1 MGTWLSGSCTKK
13 NIEKH
18 SSPPK
23 VMSVLPRSVTDDVN
37 FDGESFHNF
46 SECWMVEQNKYLDEL
61 VAANSAQPQLTD
73 DTMHTLIDKVV
84 EHHEYFYR
92 EKARWAKEDVLSMFS
107 PSWLSSLERAFLWIG
122 GWRPSMAFHLLY
134 SKCSMQFQAR
144 LNDLIQ
150 GQKTCDLGD
159 LSASQLVK
167 FDDLQRRTIREER
180 EITDMMA
187 EHQETIADASMVEL
201 SHVVSEMIGS
211 GENEKEELEERIES
225 VLEAKLEGLEK
236 ILHRADDLR
245 LRALQ
250 GIVNIL
256 TPKQAIYFLIAA
268 AELHLRLHEW
278 GKKKD
283 DAKKSKQGIKEGESH
298 NS

>member
-1 MGTWLSGSCTKK
+1 
-13 NIEKH
+13 
-18 SSPPK
+18 
-23 VMSVLPRSVTDDVN
+23 MSVLPRSVTDDIN

-46 SECWMVEQNKYLDEL
+46 FECWMVQQNKYLNEL

-73 DTMHTLIDKVV
+73 DKMHVVIDKVV
-84 EHHEYFYR
+84 EHYEYYYK
-92 EKARWAKEDVLSMFS
+92 EKSRRAKKDVLSMLS
-107 PSWLSSLERAFLWIG
+107 PPWLSSLEAAFLWIG
-122 GWRPSMAFHLLY
+122 GWRPSVAFHLLY
-134 SKCSMQFQAR
+134 SKCSMHFQAR

-159 LSASQLVK
+159 LSASQLAEI
-167 FDDLQRRTIREER
+167 DDLQRRTIREER
-180 EITDMMA
+180 EIADMMA
-187 EHQETIADASMVEL
+187 EHQETIADAPMVEL
-201 SHVVSEMIGS
+201 SHVVSEMIGR
-211 GENEKEELEERIES
+211 GQNEKKGLEERIES
-225 VLEAKLEGLEK
+225 IIEAKLEGLEK
-236 ILHRADDLR
+236 ILQKTDDLR

-283 DAKKSKQGIKEGESH
+283 DAKRGKQGIREGENH

>member
-1 MGTWLSGSCTKK
+1 MSLLP
-13 NIEKH
+13 
-18 SSPPK
+18 SSA
-23 VMSVLPRSVTDDVN
+23 TDHIN
-37 FDGESFHNF
+37 FDGTENF
-46 SECWMVEQNKYLDEL
+46 QKFYECWMVEQNQYLNEL
-61 VAANSAQPQLTD
+61 VAAKSAQPQLTND
-73 DTMHTLIDKVV
+73 RMHALIDKVI
-84 EHHEYFYR
+84 EHYEHYY
-92 EKARWAKEDVLSMFS
+92 KAKSICAKKDVLSIFS
-107 PSWLSSLERAFLWIG
+107 PPWLSTLEEAFLWIG

-159 LSASQLVK
+159 LSASQLAE
-167 FDDLQRRTIREER
+167 FDNLQKRTIREER
-180 EITDMMA
+180 EIADMVA
-187 EHQETIADASMVEL
+187 EHQETVADAPMVEL
-201 SHVVSEMIGS
+201 SHVVSEMIRG
-211 GENEKEELEERIES
+211 GENEKKELEERIES
-225 VLEAKLEGLEK
+225 VLEPKVEGLEK

-256 TPKQAIYFLIAA
+256 TPKQAFNFLIAA

-283 DAKKSKQGIKEGESH
+283 DAKRGQQGIREGESH

>member
-1 MGTWLSGSCTKK
+1 METRLSGLCTKK
-13 NIEKH
+13 EIEKY
-18 SSPPK
+18 STPSK
-23 VMSVLPRSVTDDVN
+23 VMSVLTRSATDDIN

-46 SECWMVEQNKYLDEL
+46 FECWMVEQNKYLNEL
-61 VAANSAQPQLTD
+61 VAANSAQSQLTD

-84 EHHEYFYR
+84 EHHEYYYR
-92 EKARWAKEDVLSMFS
+92 EKARCAKKDVLSMFS
-107 PSWLSSLERAFLWIG
+107 PPWLSSLEAAFLWIG

-144 LNDLIQ
+144 LNDLIR

-159 LSASQLVK
+159 LSASQLTE

-180 EITDMMA
+180 EITNMMA
-187 EHQETIADASMVEL
+187 EHHETMADASMVEL
-201 SHVVSEMIGS
+201 SHVISEMIGQ
-211 GENEKEELEERIES
+211 GENEKKELEERIES

-283 DAKKSKQGIKEGESH
+283 DAKRSKQGNREGESH

>member
-1 MGTWLSGSCTKK
+1 MVKLFRSGFSLDWWMETKHGISFVIFK
-13 NIEKH
+13 MQYAI
-18 SSPPK
+18 SSK
-23 VMSVLPRSVTDDVN
+23 V
-37 FDGESFHNF
+37 
-46 SECWMVEQNKYLDEL
+46 
-61 VAANSAQPQLTD
+61 
-73 DTMHTLIDKVV
+73 
-84 EHHEYFYR
+84 
-92 EKARWAKEDVLSMFS
+92 
-107 PSWLSSLERAFLWIG
+107 
-122 GWRPSMAFHLLY
+122 
-134 SKCSMQFQAR
+134 
-144 LNDLIQ
+144 DLIQ

-159 LSASQLVK
+159 LSASQLAE
-167 FDDLQRRTIREER
+167 FDNLQKRTVREDR

-187 EHQETIADASMVEL
+187 EHQETVADAPMVEL
-201 SHVVSEMIGS
+201 SHVVSEMIRG
-211 GENEKEELEERIES
+211 GENEKKELEERIES
-225 VLEAKLEGLEK
+225 VIEPKVEGLMR

-283 DAKKSKQGIKEGESH
+283 VAKRGQQGIREGESH

>member
-1 MGTWLSGSCTKK
+1 MQTLLLCTKN
-13 NIEKH
+13 NIELYTT
-18 SSPPK
+18 PPK
-23 VMSVLPRSVTDDVN
+23 VMSLLPNSSTDGIN
-37 FDGESFHNF
+37 FDGTENF
-46 SECWMVEQNKYLDEL
+46 QKFYECWMVEQNQYLNEL
-61 VAANSAQPQLTD
+61 VAAKSAQIQLTND
-73 DTMHTLIDKVV
+73 RMHALVDKVI
-84 EHHEYFYR
+84 EHYEHYY
-92 EKARWAKEDVLSMFS
+92 KAKSIYAKKDVLSIFS
-107 PSWLSSLERAFLWIG
+107 PPWLSSLEVAFLWIG

-159 LSASQLVK
+159 LSASQLAE
-167 FDDLQRRTIREER
+167 FDHLQKRTIREER
-180 EITDMMA
+180 EIADMIA
-187 EHQETIADASMVEL
+187 EHQETMADAPMVEL
-201 SHVVSEMIGS
+201 SHVFSEMIRG
-211 GENEKEELEERIES
+211 GENEKKELEERIES
-225 VLEAKLEGLEK
+225 ALEPKMEGLEK

-283 DAKKSKQGIKEGESH
+283 DAKRGQQGIMEGERHH